1 MWFSCFVLTFFSRQQ
16 KDQEHMTRETGEEG
30 GVGGVIT
37 SACALCYGLCF
48 SLGVTHL
55 GSNRICKLVS
65 LHQLAPASQAS
76 ICLVSD
82 LKQTGKEHQ

>member
-1 MWFSCFVLTFFSRQQ
+1 MWFFCFVLTFFSRQQ
-16 KDQEHMTRETGEEG
+16 KDQEHMTRATGG
-30 GVGGVIT
+30 GGDIT

-48 SLGVTHL
+48 SLSVVHL